1 MKNMSTITITKDNFD
16 SEVLQSDKPVL
27 LDFWAAWCGP
37 CKMVSP
43 IIDEIAGEVSDIKV
57 GKVNVDEEPDLARE
71 YKIMSIPSLI
81 VIENGKI
88 KNSLVGAQSKQKIL
102 DLIKA

>member
-1 MKNMSTITITKDNFD
+1 MSAITITKDNFD
-16 SEVLQSDKPVL
+16 SEVIQSDKPVL

-43 IIDEIAGEVSDIKV
+43 IIDEIAGEVTDIKV

-81 VIENGKI
+81 VIENGKV

-102 DLIKA
+102 DLLKA